1 MRADAGRGA
10 PPQMRR
16 IATTPRHDA
25 IAVGSTTR
33 RGYARSMKRRGL
45 CPKCEGSVIY
55 VPRVAESHD
64 GRPEPM
70 RLVALAHDPSASVG
84 DLEAG
89 VCREC
94 GFVELY
100 VKNPEA
106 IPLDGET
113 AWLLARDT
121 PYR

>member
-1 MRADAGRGA
+1 
-10 PPQMRR
+10 
-16 IATTPRHDA
+16 
-25 IAVGSTTR
+25 
-33 RGYARSMKRRGL
+33 MKRRGV

-55 VPRVAESHD
+55 VPRIAETHGD
-64 GRPEPM
+64 RMTPM
-70 RLVALAHDPSASVG
+70 RLVALAHDPGASVG

-89 VCREC
+89 VCRVC

-100 VKNPEA
+100 VKNPDA

-113 AWLLARDT
+113 AWLLERDA

>member
-1 MRADAGRGA
+1 MRADASRGA
-10 PPQMRR
+10 PPQMRHF
-16 IATTPRHDA
+16 APTPRHDE
-25 IAVGSTTR
+25 VR
-33 RGYARSMKRRGL
+33 RWLERRYAPGMKRRGL